1 MSARRF
7 PKSLIPT
14 FLVCYRV
21 QKVVKDSQ
29 RIIIY
34 HRVHVI
40 KMVPLVFQ
48 ASNLAASYE
57 KKQKKIDQEIAQWK
71 AKVDEV
77 QAELEASQ
85 RESRANSTEVSTLI
99 CARSSVVTSS
109 TKPFRLSRF
118 TSYELSWRNL
128 KMRMNN

>member
-1 MSARRF
+1 
-7 PKSLIPT
+7 
-14 FLVCYRV
+14 
-21 QKVVKDSQ
+21 
-29 RIIIY
+29 
-34 HRVHVI
+34 
-40 KMVPLVFQ
+40 MVPLVFQ

-99 CARSSVVTSS
+99 CVRSSVVTSS
-109 TKPFRLSRF
+109 TKPFSFVQVYKLRAQLEESQDANEQLRREKKSLEG
-118 TSYELSWRNL
+118 TAATRG
-128 KMRMNN
+128 